1 MNIKKI
7 ATQEVQLQMQEAL
20 ERISTA
26 QGNYN
31 ATVKQMSQEMVEA
44 VKQSVEEAVERLS
57 SSQGNYNATV
67 RQMSEDIASM
77 KESLTDIYAA
87 VVTKQG

>member
-1 MNIKKI
+1 MSVNIKKI

-31 ATVKQMSQEMVEA
+31 ATVSRCHK
-44 VKQSVEEAVERLS
+44 KWWRL
-57 SSQGNYNATV
+57 
-67 RQMSEDIASM
+67 
-77 KESLTDIYAA
+77 
-87 VVTKQG
+87 